1 VLTQPPSSP
10 PTRPRA
16 PLPPPLEIAED
27 ADLNLRLAALAHQVD
42 GLRAALREGEA
53 DGGGVGR
60 GPYPDAETDELAFRL
75 ASLSDGLNAALDV
88 QRHRAERE
96 AAEREQWQM
105 HMEEQM
111 QERLRLAK
119 SESEATLAEMAE
131 VLKRSCDDEVR
142 SLKQQLR
149 ERDVELQQLR
159 ARTRQGVM
167 EQVMRRTLR
176 RDLHRGFQSWRAM
189 WIDRLEQLRLLRR
202 AASGFRSP
210 VKVAALREWR
220 QTAADERRERE
231 RREIEEFHEAR
242 LQEQLALAHS
252 ESERQMAIGQAAAAA
267 KQRELE
273 RALDELDREKLAEL
287 EQQRQRA
294 EAQHRKSILRMRNLE
309 IARMFRNWVEV
320 DHAVRAMRSTA
331 NRISSPSGR
340 ALNSW
345 TQWAEDL
352 RQLRQAASS
361 WHKPRLTASLRH
373 WRQVTSDLRQA
384 QYAAEVEERS
394 RALLDDRVLQER
406 RRAEQVLAEQ
416 RAEHERA
423 LRLLEQRLAHKEA
436 ESQSEKQARELADR
450 RAQEHAMRRILNL
463 ELARS
468 FRSWAEWLDNLRR
481 LNRAAS
487 QLRSPEQTR
496 GIRKWTESVYEPPAR
511 AARAAQGGHRTLAG

>member
-210 VKVAALREWR
+210 VKVTVGCSFGSPLTRSSAQREQR
-220 QTAADERRERE
+220 EAHFRAD
-231 RREIEEFHEAR
+231 
-242 LQEQLALAHS
+242 L
-252 ESERQMAIGQAAAAA
+252 QAAHTRRKQELACARAAV
-267 KQRELE
+267 
-273 RALDELDREKLAEL
+273 
-287 EQQRQRA
+287 QRA
-294 EAQHRKSILRMRNLE
+294 EIRR
-309 IARMFRNWVEV
+309 
-320 DHAVRAMRSTA
+320 
-331 NRISSPSGR
+331 PSV
-340 ALNSW
+340 
-345 TQWAEDL
+345 
-352 RQLRQAASS
+352 
-361 WHKPRLTASLRH
+361 H
-373 WRQVTSDLRQA
+373 
-384 QYAAEVEERS
+384 
-394 RALLDDRVLQER
+394 
-406 RRAEQVLAEQ
+406 
-416 RAEHERA
+416 
-423 LRLLEQRLAHKEA
+423 
-436 ESQSEKQARELADR
+436 
-450 RAQEHAMRRILNL
+450 M
-463 ELARS
+463 
-468 FRSWAEWLDNLRR
+468 
-481 LNRAAS
+481 
-487 QLRSPEQTR
+487 
-496 GIRKWTESVYEPPAR
+496 
-511 AARAAQGGHRTLAG
+511 